1 MLPNHWIIGENST
14 VEIESTP
21 ENFMGKIF
29 ITCGKNSKLN
39 ILGIKILNSSLRI
52 HLGDDAEISIGS
64 NQLMN
69 GNINISAHEKSKI
82 TIGENCL
89 WANTM
94 IWSSDMHKIVD
105 LESNER
111 INHAQDITIG
121 KHVWFGEG
129 SLILKGSVIYDGCII
144 GARSVITKSTACNPN
159 SIIAGNPARIVRNGI
174 AWQP

>member
-1 MLPNHWIIGENST
+1 MLPSHWIIGEYST

-29 ITCGKNSKLN
+29 ITCGKNCQIK
-39 ILGIKILNSSLRI
+39 ILGITFMNKSLSI
-52 HLGDDAEISIGS
+52 HSGDHAEISIGS

-69 GNINISAHEKSKI
+69 GNISISAHEKSKI

-89 WANTM
+89 WANTK
-94 IWSSDMHKIVD
+94 IWSSDFHKIID

-121 KHVWFGEG
+121 KHVWFGEE
-129 SLILKGSVIYDGCII
+129 SLILKGSVIHDGCII
-144 GARSVITKSTACNPN
+144 GARSVITKSTAGNPN
-159 SIIAGNPARIVRNGI
+159 SIIAGNPARIVRSGI
-174 AWQP
+174 AWQL